1 MSDAMTTFASNAL
14 TTFTPTRSKVIVPCV
29 KISSARIAASAPSRA
44 SPAGL
49 ACPCARPT
57 IDSPGAHSSD
67 TSQVTWPDGDRVNVK
82 PVNRS
87 RSRRTTAAA
96 STRDPLGAP
105 SLDIGVNLAEGSLD
119 PRREERQRP
128 AGLRARSQYATSC
141 PSPRQRSFFYS
152 VDRQF
157 QPHEGGPTVTDVTGD
172 VR

>member
-1 MSDAMTTFASNAL
+1 MSDAMTTFASNAR

-57 IDSPGAHSSD
+57 IDSPGAHSSE
-67 TSQVTWPDGDRVNVK
+67 TSQVTWPDGDRVSVK

-87 RSRRTTAAA
+87 RSRRATAA

-105 SLDIGVNLAEGSLD
+105 SLDIAGNLAEGLWIRGGRSGGALLVYDPNHKTQPMADSTHRGRSISLD
-119 PRREERQRP
+119 
-128 AGLRARSQYATSC
+128 S
-141 PSPRQRSFFYS
+141 
-152 VDRQF
+152 QF
-157 QPHEGGPTVTDVTGD
+157 QLDECWFT
-172 VR
+172 